1 MDQQDQKTVLLDVEV
16 GKSIDKAI
24 EKLGEL
30 STRIKALK
38 EQQKAYEKQ
47 LKDGKISLGEYTT
60 QTADINAT
68 IKALSSITQQYSG
81 LLKDN
86 IKQYELTDT
95 PMNQLSARLST
106 LKRVYRDLSAEQRN
120 DPLIGGEIRLQAKA
134 LNDTLK
140 ELEAGYG
147 QFGRNVGNYNEAA
160 QIVTGSMQ
168 TELRKLTEQLSQL
181 ALSGQKGTQEYEQLV
196 KKASQIRD
204 AIADTRKDI
213 NQRAD
218 DNANINALVAGIQV
232 LTSSI
237 TIFQSALGLSNDE
250 AEEFAKT
257 VQKIQLLMGALHA
270 LQTINNLTQK
280 QAILITKTRNAL
292 NSIFNTT
299 LTKQLA
305 TENLA
310 IASTK
315 KHSIALAAQ
324 NTMTKAATIATNIW
338 NNVLKA
344 NPILLIVSAI
354 ITLLTVGYKLIKM
367 FSSSAKAMRTM
378 EDVENKWT
386 ETMEK
391 NTQTIEKLETK
402 RQTAIDKTNFE
413 QRKRIIELKR
423 NGATEKQIADET
435 YKYEIKKLNI
445 TIQTTE
451 QLVQQYTLQR
461 NQLIALAKVHAQAL
475 SKLDKDSDKY
485 KQAKEKLTE
494 YNNQIKELNNNIIK
508 GNNAITDAKLSKQ
521 EKQLE
526 KQPQKQTKTSTGESP
541 REKQYKKEK
550 ALLEQQIK
558 LQEKNQEIE
567 KALVS
572 DSITEQIDLE
582 DRHQQQKQQNQLKTI
597 ELERKYNKI
606 TESQA
611 QNKYELLAKEDEL
624 YHINRQKKLT
634 DYLNQELAKTEKTDQ
649 EKLNQLKQQ
658 NQIAITEYEKAL
670 KKQAGISDQLYTQ
683 LLEKPTT
690 LPGFSNDLLH
700 NYQNEMEN
708 IQRKVQEYSITL
720 YNQEL
725 AEQDRINKESL
736 TKRLE
741 QQMEII
747 NQKYNNDLIKFSE
760 NEQKKT
766 EIEIKRLQEIIN
778 LNKQNNQDVT
788 EQEQELNQLQAK
800 QRKLNLDN
808 DLILNL
814 KSQQEIFNAKKEYY
828 IKEIELAKDNQAK
841 RKELENELLELEK
854 QNNLQRIELF
864 NNYTTQVSTIA
875 TNLNSL
881 LSAQEQAK
889 TQEYE
894 TQTERKKELLQ
905 NQLSAGIISQ
915 TEYDNEI
922 ANLDAQLDK
931 KKQKL
936 SNQQALREKKLK
948 TYETIINT
956 ASAIMK
962 VWAEM
967 DPISAA
973 ITSAIVAT
981 TGAIQLATINKTPL
995 PKAEKGGLIKGKRH
1009 SQGGTIIEAED
1020 GEMIINRKS
1029 TQKYSDLLQA
1039 INNNNIK
1046 PIGIKQNNNE
1056 MLQLQQAIKD
1066 LKVYVS
1072 VEDIN
1077 RGQKNYAKIQN
1088 NANF

>member
-38 EQQKAYEKQ
+38 EQPKAYEKQ

-86 IKQYELTDT
+86 IKKYELTDT
-95 PMNQLSARLST
+95 QMNKLSARLST

-378 EDVENKWT
+378 EDVENKLT
-386 ETMEK
+386 ETM
-391 NTQTIEKLETK
+391 
-402 RQTAIDKTNFE
+402 
-413 QRKRIIELKR
+413 
-423 NGATEKQIADET
+423 
-435 YKYEIKKLNI
+435 
-445 TIQTTE
+445 
-451 QLVQQYTLQR
+451 
-461 NQLIALAKVHAQAL
+461 
-475 SKLDKDSDKY
+475 
-485 KQAKEKLTE
+485 
-494 YNNQIKELNNNIIK
+494 
-508 GNNAITDAKLSKQ
+508 
-521 EKQLE
+521 
-526 KQPQKQTKTSTGESP
+526 
-541 REKQYKKEK
+541 
-550 ALLEQQIK
+550 
-558 LQEKNQEIE
+558 
-567 KALVS
+567 
-572 DSITEQIDLE
+572 
-582 DRHQQQKQQNQLKTI
+582 
-597 ELERKYNKI
+597 
-606 TESQA
+606 
-611 QNKYELLAKEDEL
+611 
-624 YHINRQKKLT
+624 
-634 DYLNQELAKTEKTDQ
+634 
-649 EKLNQLKQQ
+649 
-658 NQIAITEYEKAL
+658 
-670 KKQAGISDQLYTQ
+670 
-683 LLEKPTT
+683 
-690 LPGFSNDLLH
+690 
-700 NYQNEMEN
+700 
-708 IQRKVQEYSITL
+708 
-720 YNQEL
+720 
-725 AEQDRINKESL
+725 
-736 TKRLE
+736 
-741 QQMEII
+741 
-747 NQKYNNDLIKFSE
+747 
-760 NEQKKT
+760 
-766 EIEIKRLQEIIN
+766 
-778 LNKQNNQDVT
+778 
-788 EQEQELNQLQAK
+788 
-800 QRKLNLDN
+800 
-808 DLILNL
+808 
-814 KSQQEIFNAKKEYY
+814 
-828 IKEIELAKDNQAK
+828 
-841 RKELENELLELEK
+841 
-854 QNNLQRIELF
+854 
-864 NNYTTQVSTIA
+864 
-875 TNLNSL
+875 
-881 LSAQEQAK
+881 
-889 TQEYE
+889 
-894 TQTERKKELLQ
+894 
-905 NQLSAGIISQ
+905 
-915 TEYDNEI
+915 
-922 ANLDAQLDK
+922 
-931 KKQKL
+931 
-936 SNQQALREKKLK
+936 
-948 TYETIINT
+948 
-956 ASAIMK
+956 
-962 VWAEM
+962 
-967 DPISAA
+967 
-973 ITSAIVAT
+973 
-981 TGAIQLATINKTPL
+981 
-995 PKAEKGGLIKGKRH
+995 
-1009 SQGGTIIEAED
+1009 
-1020 GEMIINRKS
+1020 
-1029 TQKYSDLLQA
+1029 
-1039 INNNNIK
+1039 
-1046 PIGIKQNNNE
+1046 
-1056 MLQLQQAIKD
+1056 
-1066 LKVYVS
+1066 
-1072 VEDIN
+1072 
-1077 RGQKNYAKIQN
+1077 
-1088 NANF
+1088 